1 MSQPELNR
9 RLTSLDSVFLYL
21 EKKECPLHI
30 GSTSIFEGKL
40 DRKKVVKHIEDR
52 LHLLTR
58 YTQKVVPDPFN
69 IAHPTWEFDEDFD
82 INNHI
87 FEIKSKKKLSDQDL
101 IDLAGEKMSGVMDR
115 EKPLWEIFIV
125 NDLADAK
132 KSALIVKVHH
142 CMVDGISGVDL
153 IKIIFDITPEGSPV
167 PPKPKETPK
176 PKKTDDPTRMFF
188 DSLLG
193 GMEEGMNRMM
203 EMQGGMLLLAS
214 KLLNPQAAE
223 QLPSLAEVLPAAATP
238 APLLPFNGEC
248 SGERRLAWSEIPFAD
263 AREIRTVLN
272 GTVNDV
278 VLTILSEAVSRYV
291 AHHEQ
296 EIEGQIVR
304 FMVPVSLRQDD
315 KRGSLGNLISILP
328 VEVPLDI
335 TDLTERFAYINEK
348 TGIMKEA
355 NLAGGLLM
363 VGSMFSILPAPVQS
377 VLGAIADL
385 PFPPFNMVATNVPG
399 PQIPL
404 YLVGQK
410 MTKYYPYVPIGYGIG
425 LGCAILSYNQTLYF
439 GLSSDKKAMNDVVK
453 FREFLDASFMDLK
466 AVIEDLEKQ
475 RSKAKTAKK

>member
-1 MSQPELNR
+1 MSQSELNR

-30 GSTSIFEGKL
+30 GSTSIFDGKL
-40 DRKKVVKHIEDR
+40 DHKKVVNHIEEL

-69 IAHPTWEFDEDFD
+69 IAHPTWEYDENFD
-82 INNHI
+82 IKNHI
-87 FEIKSKKKLSDQDL
+87 IEIKTKKKLSDQDL

-115 EKPLWEIFIV
+115 NKPLWEIFIV
-125 NDLADAK
+125 NNLADAE
-132 KSALIVKVHH
+132 KSALIVKIHH

-153 IKIIFDITPEGSPV
+153 IKIIFDITPEGSPP
-167 PPKPKETPK
+167 PPKPEKTPEP
-176 PKKTDDPTRMFF
+176 PKSDNPTRMFF

-203 EMQGGMLLLAS
+203 EIQGGILLLTS

-223 QLPSLAEVLPAAATP
+223 QLPNLAEVLPAATTP
-238 APLLPFNGEC
+238 APMLPFNGEC
-248 SGERRLAWSEIPFAD
+248 SGERRLAWTEIPFAD
-263 AREIRTVLN
+263 AREIRTLLS

-291 AHHEQ
+291 AYHKQ
-296 EIEGQIVR
+296 KIKGQIVR
-304 FMVPVSLRQDD
+304 FMVPVSLRQND

-335 TDLTERFAYINEK
+335 EDLSERFAYINEK

-363 VGSMFSILPAPVQS
+363 LGSMFSILPAPVQS

-410 MTKYYPYVPIGYGIG
+410 MTKYYPYVPVGYGIG

-439 GLSSDKKAMNDVVK
+439 GLSSDKKAMKDVDK
-453 FREFLDASFMDLK
+453 FREFLDESFADLK
-466 AVIEDLEKQ
+466 AVTTDLEA
-475 RSKAKTAKK
+475 KAVKANG

>member
-1 MSQPELNR
+1 MVQPELNR

-30 GSTSIFEGKL
+30 GSTSIFDGKL
-40 DRKKVVKHIEDR
+40 EHKKVVKHIEDR

-58 YTQKVVPDPFN
+58 YTQKIVPDPFN

-82 INNHI
+82 IDNHI
-87 FEIKSKKKLSDQDL
+87 FETKSDNKLSDQDL
-101 IDLAGEKMSGVMDR
+101 LALAGEKMSSLMDR
-115 EKPLWEIFIV
+115 NKPLWEIFII
-125 NDLADAK
+125 NNLADAE

-153 IKIIFDITPEGSPV
+153 IKIIFDITPEGSPP
-167 PPKPKETPK
+167 PPKPKDAPK
-176 PKKTDDPTRMFF
+176 LKKSDDPTRMFF

-203 EMQGGMLLLAS
+203 EMQGGLLLLTS
-214 KLLNPQAAE
+214 KLLNPHAAK
-223 QLPSLAEVLPAAATP
+223 QLPNLAEVLPAAITP
-238 APLLPFNGEC
+238 APSLPFNGEC
-248 SGERRLAWSEIPFAD
+248 SGERKLAWSEIPFAD

-291 AHHEQ
+291 AFHKQ
-296 EIEGQIVR
+296 EIKGQIVR
-304 FMVPVSLRQDD
+304 FMVPVSLRQNDN
-315 KRGSLGNLISILP
+315 RGSLGNLISILP

-335 TDLTERFAYINEK
+335 ENLPERFTYINEK

-377 VLGAIADL
+377 VLGAIVDL

-404 YLVGQK
+404 YLLGQK

-439 GLSSDKKAMNDVVK
+439 GLSSDAKAMKDVDK
-453 FREFLDASFMDLK
+453 FREFLDASFADLK
-466 AVIEDLEKQ
+466 ATVEDLEKQ
-475 RSKAKTAKK
+475 KSKAKTAKK